1 MSRAD
6 LRRLD
11 ELLLLQKPLLL
22 HSLLIVAGADL
33 ARVWVDRVFPDLDAN
48 VRIRSGVSL
57 LKLSGRQEG
66 LGLLIT
72 IEEVLL
78 PAELVEDRLVVVQ
91 EVLIAS
97 SEPLDDLGEHASTVG
112 FDQARDDLIGYIL
125 SASPKHLL
133 KLSRREA
140 LDNDV
145 LLLFLEFVLLLKVQL
160 ASLRECRV
168 TSTRLWVPSRLMG

>member
-78 PAELVEDRLVVVQ
+78 PTELVEDRLVVVQ
-91 EVLIAS
+91 KVLVAS
-97 SEPLDDLGEHASTVG
+97 SEPLDDLGEYPSTVG
-112 FDQARDDLIGYIL
+112 LNQARDNLIGYIL
-125 SASPKHLL
+125 SASP
-133 KLSRREA
+133 
-140 LDNDV
+140 
-145 LLLFLEFVLLLKVQL
+145 
-160 ASLRECRV
+160 
-168 TSTRLWVPSRLMG
+168 